1 MKNLKLLNRIELI
14 CYSIVFVSS
23 IICCVIDIIQNT
35 PIMRDMNILILSGVL
50 IAKTVELNQLR
61 K

>member
-14 CYSIVFVSS
+14 CYSIVFVAST
-23 IICCVIDIIQNT
+23 IGCVIDIIQNT
-35 PIMRDMNILILSGVL
+35 PIMRDMNMLILSGVL